1 LAALLPTAKRER
13 PEREIIVLLFS
24 SVIYFS
30 HPLCS
35 VLLFLS
41 AGGGGSDGD
50 CRRWLGNQVAAAVMV
65 VLRRFCRWW
74 LGGTVEALVEVQQWL
89 FSSLFCLALS
99 LSFPPSL
106 PFFFC
111 FARAPL
117 LSNKLL
123 PPVFCS
129 PVALASAAP
138 SSVSNDGGAAV
149 VDGAAGWW
157 PKATVERE
165 EQLLGTENDDFFLTL
180 DPKISPCFCFVP
192 SLFLFFFSSIW
203 PLFSIPFSLL
213 SSCFPLC
220 QCPSLLL
227 QNFTPRFVPLF
238 LKKNRPPC
246 FLYSPLYL

>member
-1 LAALLPTAKRER
+1 LLAALLPTAKRER
-13 PEREIIVLLFS
+13 PEREITVLLFFF
-24 SVIYFS
+24 VICFS
-30 HPLCS
+30 RPLCS

-41 AGGGGSDGD
+41 AGGGGRDGD
-50 CRRWLGNQVAAAVMV
+50 CGRWLGNQVAAAVIV

-74 LGGTVEALVEVQQWL
+74 LGGTVEALVEVQRWL

-129 PVALASAAP
+129 PAAPASTAP
-138 SSVSNDGGAAV
+138 SSVSDDGGAAV
-149 VDGAAGWW
+149 IDGSAGWW

-165 EQLLGTENDDFFLTL
+165 EQLLGT
-180 DPKISPCFCFVP
+180 
-192 SLFLFFFSSIW
+192 
-203 PLFSIPFSLL
+203 
-213 SSCFPLC
+213 
-220 QCPSLLL
+220 
-227 QNFTPRFVPLF
+227 
-238 LKKNRPPC
+238 
-246 FLYSPLYL
+246 